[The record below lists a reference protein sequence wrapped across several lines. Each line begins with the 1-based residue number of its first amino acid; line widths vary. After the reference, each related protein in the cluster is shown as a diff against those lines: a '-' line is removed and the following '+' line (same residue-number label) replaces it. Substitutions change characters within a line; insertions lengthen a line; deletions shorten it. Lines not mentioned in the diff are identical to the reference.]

1 MREAQN
7 DHPGPHEVHR
17 VKDAKQIGLV
27 RKELNERIKEAD
39 AEHDEEGDVADFVL
53 VLLPVP
59 ADLSQLDQGDD
70 GDREQVQ
77 AATELVVEVV
87 RA

>member
-7 DHPGPHEVHR
+7 DHPWPHEVHR
-17 VKDAKQIGLV
+17 VKDAKQIGRV

-39 AEHDEEGDVADFVL
+39 AEHDEEGNVADFVL

-59 ADLSQLDQGDD
+59 ANLSQLDQGDD

>member
-1 MREAQN
+1 M
-7 DHPGPHEVHR
+7 
-17 VKDAKQIGLV
+17 
-27 RKELNERIKEAD
+27 
-39 AEHDEEGDVADFVL
+39 ADFVL